1 MTVDCVVFRCSKQEE
16 MYLYL
21 RTDVKTATLPAPLLL
36 RAGRLT
42 EVMRLQLTPARKLAR
57 VPVASVIAHLQ
68 AEGWYLQLPPD
79 GHMHGH
85 LDDGD

>member
-1 MTVDCVVFRCSKQEE
+1 MDCTVYRCAKQDE

-21 RTDVKTATLPAPLLL
+21 RAGVEPDTLPAPLLK

-42 EVMRLQLTPARKLAR
+42 RVMDLQLSATRKLAR
-57 VPVASVIAHLQ
+57 VDVRKVLERLA

-79 GHMHGH
+79 GHIHAH
-85 LDDGD
+85 LYFGD